1 MSKPLKNPEL
11 PPGAIVET
19 YEDGGALRN
28 DGVTLTP
35 ASQNPWYVLATVA
48 GEQEG
53 KYYHQIDHDLHAKNR
68 RFWNGWMCRAMEDG
82 ERAAL
87 AEKLGLPE
95 EELAPLTS
103 EEIATVRARFEAA
116 FPDRAFKEVLPGP
129 HEVADLHR
137 VHFHNSFVCE
147 KFRLF
152 CLVNFEKA
160 HFSNSAFFQEAH
172 FEGGAEFQNAHFSGP
187 AFFREMHLPS
197 LADFQEVC
205 FNEGGYFQRV
215 RFGRSTFFQ
224 GAQFI
229 EVANFRDAQFFGDFL
244 FYNVR
249 VMGGA
254 QFQGTRFTA
263 SSYFENSQFNFKV
276 CFSQAC
282 FGEFTDFGKVNF
294 NSGVE
299 FLEAHFSGE
308 ADFREARF
316 TGDADFQETHFTGV
330 AFFEEA
336 HFAGDADFREARFQK
351 GTNFSDG
358 SFKAKTVFDG
368 AEFKG
373 EVPEF
378 FHREMHQDTGF
389 TDDPKLWPE
398 VTVENA
404 KAGKRA
410 YTRLRQVA
418 AEIYDPDLEHFFLRQ
433 EMRCKARI
441 EWDKGAWFHWLFF
454 VLYRGI
460 ADSGISVARPFWLL
474 VFAWAFGVACFA
486 GHFDSGV
493 LPEMPEDIQDS
504 RYWAAAGVSFG
515 NLFGFLGINRLYFT
529 EVLRDHSPDGLQLVA
544 GAQTVAG
551 VVLLFFLGLGLRN
564 RFRLK

>member
-1 MSKPLKNPEL
+1 MGMSKSLKNPEL

-48 GEQEG
+48 GEQEESSLLD
-53 KYYHQIDHDLHAKNR
+53 IDDELHAKNR
-68 RFWNGWMCRAMEDG
+68 RVWNGWMCQGMAEG

-87 AEKLGLPE
+87 ADKLGLPE
-95 EELAPLTS
+95 EDLRPLS
-103 EEIATVRARFEAA
+103 AEEKAEVKARFEAA
-116 FPDRAFKEVLPGP
+116 FPDRSPKEMIPAPDATV
-129 HEVADLHR
+129 DFRR
-137 VHFHNSFVCE
+137 VHFSSMLLLRRCHFTRCAVFKDAHFSRTAHFQKAHFTKYADFRAVHVTGSANFQQARFSGDANFE
-147 KFRLF
+147 KTYFTGRADFRKAHF
-152 CLVNFEKA
+152 IKVAYFENVHFTGRANFEKA
-160 HFSNSAFFQEAH
+160 QFAGRADFRAAH
-172 FEGGAEFQNAHFSGP
+172 FTWPTDFQAAHFNGE
-187 AFFREMHLPS
+187 AFFRAAHFTWPADFRDAHFTGY
-197 LADFQEVC
+197 ADFQ
-205 FNEGGYFQRV
+205 
-215 RFGRSTFFQ
+215 
-224 GAQFI
+224 A
-229 EVANFRDAQFFGDFL
+229 
-244 FYNVR
+244 
-249 VMGGA
+249 
-254 QFQGTRFTA
+254 
-263 SSYFENSQFNFKV
+263 
-276 CFSQAC
+276 
-282 FGEFTDFGKVNF
+282 
-294 NSGVE
+294 
-299 FLEAHFSGE
+299 
-308 ADFREARF
+308 ARF
-316 TGDADFQETHFTGV
+316 HEY
-330 AFFEEA
+330 
-336 HFAGDADFREARFQK
+336 
-351 GTNFSDG
+351 TNFSDG
-358 SFKAKTVFDG
+358 CFKAKTIFDG
-368 AEFKG
+368 ATFKG
-373 EVPEF
+373 EVPQF

-389 TDDPKLWPE
+389 SDDPKLWPE
-398 VTVENA
+398 VTALNA

-454 VLYRGI
+454 VLYRWI

-474 VFAWAFGVACFA
+474 VFAWAFGLACFA

-529 EVLRDHSPDGLQLVA
+529 DLLRDHSPDGLQFVA